1 MKKILTQLTAGGTLS
16 KEEAKKVMLDIGH
29 ADFKPAELAS
39 FLTVF
44 LMRPVTV
51 DEFYGFRE
59 ALLEMSLSVDL
70 GTTEAI
76 DIVGTGGD
84 GKNTF
89 NISTVSCF
97 VVAGAGYKV
106 IKHGNY
112 ASSSVSGSSNVL
124 EMLGYRFSNEP
135 GLLKKQLEEANLTFL
150 HAPLFHPA
158 LKSVAPVR
166 RELGLRTIFNM
177 LGPVVNPARPKHQLL
192 GVYHADAGKL
202 YSAMLTK
209 AGVNHTIVHS
219 TDGYDEISLTADFD
233 LFINGEHQ
241 TVSPEETGF
250 DRVKP
255 EAIYGGD
262 TIQKAAKIFTDVLEG
277 KASPAQTNVVL
288 ANSAYAIMT
297 ISGKSYEES
306 LQQAKDSLL
315 GGKALKTFKK
325 LIG

>member
-59 ALLEMSLSVDL
+59 ALLEMSLPVDL

-135 GLLKKQLEEANLTFL
+135 ALLKKQLEEANLTFL

-192 GVYHADAGKL
+192 GVYHVDAGKL

-241 TVSPEETGF
+241 TVSPEEIGF

-306 LQQAKDSLL
+306 LQRAKDSLL

>member
-241 TVSPEETGF
+241 TVSPEEIGF
-250 DRVKP
+250 ELIKA
-255 EAIYGGD
+255 EEIYGGD

>member
-59 ALLEMSLSVDL
+59 ALLEMSLPVDL

-135 GLLKKQLEEANLTFL
+135 ALLKKQLEEANLTFL

-241 TVSPEETGF
+241 TVSPEEIGF

-306 LQQAKDSLL
+306 LQRAKDSLL